1 MQVDKL
7 PEQAKPI
14 NEETTSRIPPD
25 ETGEVWEAPQLE
37 KYGSLEKLTLQ
48 TSPIA
53 PPGDI
58 LP

>member
-7 PEQAKPI
+7 PEQAKP
-14 NEETTSRIPPD
+14 NGETTSQVPTA

-48 TSPIA
+48 TAPIA